1 MYYRMIHEPKEG
13 EEVQYLAVYAL
24 CWPWDRGIEPTDAF
38 VQVDDPLLKAAPLLL
53 EACKGLLASIESM
66 IVDDNV
72 QIYSGDKVR
81 IAKAQAAIAA
91 ASPDSYQAEPEE
103 HNG

>member
-1 MYYRMIHEPKEG
+1 MMPGEYPLPCGCIIEMIEGDWVNEPRAQW
-13 EEVQYLAVYAL
+13 VVS
-24 CWPWDRGIEPTDAF
+24 C
-38 VQVDDPLLKAAPLLL
+38 PLHAAAPLML

-81 IAKAQAAIAA
+81 IAKAHAAIAA
-91 ASPDSYQAEPEE
+91 ASPDSYQAEPEVE
-103 HNG
+103 

>member
-1 MYYRMIHEPKEG
+1 MILSYNTPRIYSKTCGCYASQEG
-13 EEVQYLAVYAL
+13 FFFCPPHA
-24 CWPWDRGIEPTDAF
+24 
-38 VQVDDPLLKAAPLLL
+38 AAPLLL

>member
-1 MYYRMIHEPKEG
+1 MAHKYNTYPLPCGCAVEFIEGGWFELPKARW
-13 EEVQYLAVYAL
+13 VISCNLHA
-24 CWPWDRGIEPTDAF
+24 
-38 VQVDDPLLKAAPLLL
+38 AAPLLL

-91 ASPDSYQAEPEE
+91 ASPDSYQAEPEVE
-103 HNG
+103 